1 MNCSRPPPAV
11 PGDACAQKRFAAR
24 TAVAGRPRTSVR
36 LAEALWLAAGFLRGR
51 VGANA
56 LPGVVGL
63 LPGGE
68 LLDRGFVGLV
78 VLLALRIGRR
88 ARLVAERKAERRT
101 AAGGLGWRLAIGG
114 TRQRQDDGCGHDN
127 SHAQVSLR
135 RWRRGAR
142 NPRLRSRPQS
152 FEGNSGT
159 EHPI

>member
-1 MNCSRPPPAV
+1 ML
-11 PGDACAQKRFAAR
+11 
-24 TAVAGRPRTSVR
+24 RPREGPASGQISASAWSSSNER
-36 LAEALWLAAGFLRGR
+36 PAR
-51 VGANA
+51 
-56 LPGVVGL
+56 VVGL

-101 AAGGLGWRLAIGG
+101 AARGLGWRLAIGG

-142 NPRLRSRPQS
+142 NPRLRS
-152 FEGNSGT
+152 
-159 EHPI
+159 